1 MKKRTR
7 TLAILAAIAGIL
19 QTASLT
25 AFADANYTEG
35 TFGALTYQ
43 NHGTHIIITDCDEYA
58 ENVEI
63 PSEIDGVPVT
73 EIGDRAFHFCNL
85 QTVTIPEGITRIGN
99 FAFLNC
105 DYLTE
110 LVIPDSVTEMGEQS
124 VSQCESLAAVTLSE
138 NAPVLPYCFL
148 SFCDKLE
155 SITIPEGVTTIETDA
170 LIGCD
175 ALTEITI
182 PKTVTSIAAEGFHC
196 DIEAIHVDA
205 ENTVYS
211 SQDGVLFNKEQT
223 KLLCYPTDKPSET
236 YTIPDTVTAIDD
248 AAFAGNLHLVRI
260 AIPDTVNEIGA
271 GAFYG
276 SSALAE
282 ITLPSGIT
290 VLPETLF
297 MACSALQSV
306 TIPKTVTEIQE
317 GVFTNCS
324 AMTEILVEEGNPSYQ
339 SIDGALYDMAG
350 TTLLKCPGGI
360 KGRFIVP
367 EGVTAIA
374 EEAFAYSNI
383 TTAMLP
389 DTVTEIGAYAFSNCS
404 NLTHLVIPE
413 GVQTLKYGT
422 FFHCY
427 KLETVR
433 LPLSL
438 TKVESISFYDTSDFD
453 HVYYAGTQEDW
464 NKITIQN
471 ENNYLQYNLE
481 LHFGEA
487 PKGSVGDL
495 NGDNVI
501 DSVDSAALLQA
512 AAEMGASGNSVLT
525 AEQRTFADVNGSG
538 NFDAEDSAW
547 ILQYAVYCGA
557 GGTEDIFSYQKNRQ

>member
-1 MKKRTR
+1 MRKRTR
-7 TLAILAAIAGIL
+7 TTAILAAIASIL
-19 QTASLT
+19 QAASLT

-43 NHGTHIIITDCDEYA
+43 NYGSHIVITDCDEYA

-85 QTVTIPEGITRIGN
+85 QTVTIPDGITRIGS

-124 VSQCESLAAVTLSE
+124 VSQCESLSAVTLSA

-148 SFCDKLE
+148 SFCDQLE

-175 ALTEITI
+175 ALTEITV
-182 PKTVTSIAAEGFHC
+182 PKTVTSIAAEGFYC

-211 SQDGVLFNKEQT
+211 SMDGVLFNKAQT
-223 KLLCYPTDKPSET
+223 RLLCYPTDKPSAA

-248 AAFAGNLHLVRI
+248 AAFAANMHLVRI
-260 AIPDTVNEIGA
+260 DIPDTVREIGA

-276 SSALAE
+276 SSALEE

-297 MACSALQSV
+297 MACSALRSV

-339 SIDGALYDMAG
+339 SIDGALYDRTG
-350 TTLLKCPGGI
+350 TTLLKCPGGTT
-360 KGRFIVP
+360 GRFIVP

-389 DTVTEIGAYAFSNCS
+389 DTVTEIGAYAFSSCS

-438 TKVESISFYDTSDFD
+438 TKVESVSFYDTYTFD

-464 NKITIQN
+464 NKIAIQN
-471 ENNYLQYNLE
+471 ENNYLQYNVE
-481 LHFGEA
+481 MHFGEA
-487 PKGSVGDL
+487 PKGGVGDL
-495 NGDNVI
+495 NGDSII
-501 DSVDSAALLQA
+501 DSVDSATLLYA
-512 AAEMGASGNSVLT
+512 AAQMGASGKSELT
-525 AEQRTFADVNGSG
+525 PEQCTFADVDGDGS
-538 NFDAEDSAW
+538 FDAEDSAW

-557 GGTEDIFSYQKNRQ
+557 GGTEDIFAYQKNR